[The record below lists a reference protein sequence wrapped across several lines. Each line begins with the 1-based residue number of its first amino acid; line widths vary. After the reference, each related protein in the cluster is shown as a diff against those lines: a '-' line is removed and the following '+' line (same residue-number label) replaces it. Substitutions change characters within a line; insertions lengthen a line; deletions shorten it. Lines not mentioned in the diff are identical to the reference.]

1 MPRSRSALLPF
12 LAALSFTTIG
22 AAQPIPAAPPTPRAE
37 LEYKEPFFPGAVYD
51 KSIPTPDSL
60 LGFEVGERGS
70 THAQIEKCLKA
81 WASAAPARALLV
93 EYARTHENRACYY
106 LVISSETNIRGL
118 GDLKKNLATL
128 ADPRTTTAAEAD
140 QLASTIPGVAWLAY
154 NIHGDENSPSDT
166 AIALA
171 YHLLADTRDETK
183 ALLNDLVVVIDPLQN
198 PDGRDRFLKMVAEHR
213 GNVRN
218 TDDQSLLHTGYY
230 PQGRT
235 NHYQFDLNRDWV
247 YATQPETRG
256 RIAAL
261 REWTPLLFCDG
272 HELSPQDTY
281 LFSPPR
287 EPINFNIP
295 ETTRKKWGDK
305 FAEDQAAAFDRFG
318 WRYYTGEWADNWFPG
333 YSDAYASYRG
343 AIGILTEQARI
354 QEDGVRKQNQIVETY
369 RETVHHNIVSSVA
382 NLTTLKNNL
391 RDIYKDYL
399 AARRTAVDEKS
410 RYGTR
415 AWAIAPTENNSRLN
429 RLIETLRLHGVEVF
443 ETTAEFTSEAKDQLG
458 RTIAEQKFPAGT
470 ILIPNRQP
478 EAHLLAA
485 MLEFDPRMLDETL
498 TEERR
503 ELLRFGR
510 SKMYDLTAWNLTML
524 YGVES
529 YELAGA
535 LGIALRPIE
544 AVTPKTGIIDY
555 GVGAAP
561 TAFIIGQADDQAL
574 IAARRLMESDV
585 NVRIA
590 IRDSE
595 LDGVKVRRG
604 ALFVFRADN
613 PELALGEMIELRES
627 HGKTVVATLGRE
639 KLSRLDWLVHEAC
652 VAGHTTARP
661 IRSGLAPG
669 DLPDIGG
676 EFFPLLERPRI
687 AVLAR
692 GSLDYYDYGSVWWTL
707 DHHLG
712 IQASYLA
719 DDDVAPNADL
729 RRYNVIVIPNRWA
742 GALPDSLIANL
753 KPWIENGGTL
763 IAMGTAAAALAAEKP
778 GLSQVRQLPDVLTK
792 LDEYALQIIREWE
805 GRTQTAD
812 IASAWLN
819 TPAKDIA
826 YPWTPAV
833 SAEKPSEDERKRRDL
848 WQGVFMPTGAILAAR
863 FDDKH
868 WLTFGCNDALGW
880 LPVPFGSSPILMTTD
895 SAETPVRLGAFLPTP
910 SPLGGGSAS
919 PRAGERDTGD
929 AASPIANADT
939 KPRATNA
946 NDNNKTNEAKDESKA
961 EEKKPTPTMIG
972 WAPVPEGHDLYLR
985 MSGLLWPEAAHRV
998 ANAAYV
1004 TRESVGRGQ
1013 IILFASPPTTRGS
1026 QPGVARLFLNAV
1038 IFGPGLGASHPIDP

>member
-1 MPRSRSALLPF
+1 MIRPRLARFILTLTCAAGAHAEPF
-12 LAALSFTTIG
+12 
-22 AAQPIPAAPPTPRAE
+22 PAAPPTPRAE
-37 LEYKEPFFPGAVYD
+37 LVYEEPFFPGAIYD
-51 KSIPTPDSL
+51 KAIPTPESL
-60 LGFEVGERGS
+60 LGFEVGQRGS

-81 WASAAPARALLV
+81 WADAAPTRTRLV

-106 LVISSETNIRGL
+106 LVISSESNIRDL
-118 GDLKKNLATL
+118 GDLKKNLAKL

-295 ETTRKKWGDK
+295 ETTRKRWGDK
-305 FAEDQAAAFDRFG
+305 FAEDQAAAFDKFG

-399 AARRTAVDEKS
+399 AARRAAVDEKS

-415 AWAIAPTENNSRLN
+415 AWAIAPTDNTSRLN

-443 ETTAEFTSEAKDQLG
+443 ETNAEFTSEAKDQLG
-458 RTIAEQKFPAGT
+458 RTIAEQKFPGGT

-524 YGVES
+524 YGVEA
-529 YELAGA
+529 YELPDATGA
-535 LGIALRPIE
+535 RYDKDPIVEQRREGGLVGDIGGQQSTWLAIPGDDDSAVQVASRLMEHGINVRLLTRDSEFDGIAL
-544 AVTPKTGIIDY
+544 
-555 GVGAAP
+555 
-561 TAFIIGQADDQAL
+561 
-574 IAARRLMESDV
+574 S
-585 NVRIA
+585 
-590 IRDSE
+590 
-595 LDGVKVRRG
+595 RG
-604 ALFVFRADN
+604 TLCVFVADN
-613 PELALGEMIELRES
+613 PQLTKKSLPPSDRATKDGDPGALNELENL
-627 HGKTVVATLGRE
+627 
-639 KLSRLDWLVHEAC
+639 
-652 VAGHTTARP
+652 VAGAATAGAIRM
-661 IRSGLAPG
+661 RSGLAPG

-719 DDDVAPNADL
+719 EDDVAPNADL

-753 KPWIENGGTL
+753 KPWIQNGGTL
-763 IAMGTAAAALAAEKP
+763 IAMGSAAAALAAEKP

-792 LDEYALQIIREWE
+792 LEPYALQIIREWE

-819 TPAKDIA
+819 APTKDIT
-826 YPWTPAV
+826 YPWSPAL
-833 SAEKPSEDERKRRDL
+833 SAEKPSDDERKRRDL

-868 WLTFGCNDALGW
+868 WLTFGCNDARGW
-880 LPVPFGSSPILMTTD
+880 LPVPFGSNPILMTAD
-895 SAETPVRLGAFLPTP
+895 NVETPVRLGAFLPSSP
-910 SPLGGGSAS
+910 SPSGGGSAS
-919 PRAGERDTGD
+919 LRAGERDTGD
-929 AASPIANADT
+929 AASPIATADT
-939 KPRATNA
+939 KPRATDA

-961 EEKKPTPTMIG
+961 EEKKPSPTMIG

-1004 TRESVGRGQ
+1004 TRERVGRGQ